1 MKRKLESDGEL
12 DTEVNCRNADE
23 FRDQLLEQGQDEFV
37 RVIKCEYKSL
47 AVDCCKFQYIYNS
60 LYIVKQL
67 YLYWIALSVLNCKA
81 PKPSVTFAVLSARS

>member
-1 MKRKLESDGEL
+1 MSSFALSNVSIND
-12 DTEVNCRNADE
+12 
-23 FRDQLLEQGQDEFV
+23 
-37 RVIKCEYKSL
+37 KSL

-81 PKPSVTFAVLSARS
+81 PKPSVLNLCSAVSTFLASYERHSPP